1 MLRKKTS
8 EKSPSDWFAFA
19 DERLRAADILW
30 RTEGLT
36 ASGIETLQEAAE
48 RFLKGYL
55 IARGW
60 ELVKTHDL
68 SRLIREAGKLDDRF
82 KSFERFAADLTE
94 DFFAQHY
101 PGSDTTDLGDDYEN
115 LREQMGEMLELIRR
129 SLPEY
134 FPKK

>member
-8 EKSPSDWFAFA
+8 EKDPADWFAFA
-19 DERLRAADILW
+19 EERLRGADVLW
-30 RTEGLT
+30 KVEGLT
-36 ASGIETLQEAAE
+36 ATGIESLQEAAE

-55 IARGW
+55 IAKGW

-68 SRLIREAGKLDDRF
+68 SRLIREAEKLDARF
-82 KSFERFAADLTE
+82 KSFEQFGASLTE

-101 PGSDTTDLGDDYEN
+101 PGSDTTDLGDDYET
-115 LREQMGEMLELIRR
+115 LRQQMGAMLELIHS

-134 FPKK
+134 FKN